1 MNISKT
7 FCRVLDLIH
16 GGEGVIPDENIKTF
30 VSLNSVPENRYFFLR
45 VNFMVNENRI
55 LFQMKNM
62 KNLNKFLYL
71 TLKMHNLSAVN
82 DLYSFQDTCLP
93 FRELV

>member
-30 VSLNSVPENRYFFLR
+30 VSLNSVPENRY
-45 VNFMVNENRI
+45 ENRI